1 MVDALKWHSIRS
13 LRELRSFRMDYTRN
27 IAIGKHTSSLWL
39 FCSFPLFKHWG
50 MTTSEIEGTTQALNV
65 CRRFPFFRNTL
76 LSFTVD
82 VSRSFLPAFL
92 PPRRISRRYK
102 LESTKR
108 RTALFLFLN
117 PTARFPRA
125 ERRRDVLYPRIFLR
139 HVRKYV
145 YSWFVRFPWMFPT
158 RAIARERRIRNL
170 HFSKIPTGKQLVF
183 FNVFSST
190 SREEFLKMRVV
201 TDQFLF
207 SFICK

>member
-76 LSFTVD
+76 LSFVVD

-92 PPRRISRRYK
+92 PPRRIIRRYK

-108 RTALFLFLN
+108 RTALFLFWIQPLDFHAQSVDGTFYIRASSWDTFEN
-117 PTARFPRA
+117 MFTVDSFVFHGCFPLARLHASDEYEIFIFQKSQRA
-125 ERRRDVLYPRIFLR
+125 NSSSSSTCFLR
-139 HVRKYV
+139 
-145 YSWFVRFPWMFPT
+145 
-158 RAIARERRIRNL
+158 L
-170 HFSKIPTGKQLVF
+170 HAKNFWKW
-183 FNVFSST
+183 
-190 SREEFLKMRVV
+190 E
-201 TDQFLF
+201 
-207 SFICK
+207 